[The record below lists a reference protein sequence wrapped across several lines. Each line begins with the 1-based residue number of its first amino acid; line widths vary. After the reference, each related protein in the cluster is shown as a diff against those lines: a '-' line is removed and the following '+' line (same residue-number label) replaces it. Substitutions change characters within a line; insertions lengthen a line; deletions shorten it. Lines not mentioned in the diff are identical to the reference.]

1 MFWLRLIYTRLYG
14 LLRKDRIEQ
23 EMEEEMRFHLRMRA
37 RENIEHGI
45 KPDEA
50 EREARRRFGNVE
62 RIKDLGRDI
71 KGGGFMETLWQD
83 LRYGARLL
91 LKKPGFTLIAVTTL
105 ALGIGANTAIF
116 TVVNA
121 VLLRPLPYP
130 EADRLV
136 QIMRSAWFGQSDAV
150 SASTF
155 LYWQQH
161 SQAFEAMAAFDL
173 LGTGFSLTSGG
184 EPEHVSRLRV
194 SADFFRVL
202 RATPALG
209 RGFTLEED
217 RPGAANVAVISNSLW
232 VRRFD
237 GDPSIIGKTISLSGE
252 PYTVVGVMPPNF
264 VCQPSAD
271 IWVPLR
277 PVFKSLDDA
286 GAQLVVLALLKPG
299 INLMRAQV
307 DMKRVGGQLG
317 VEFPDLIV
325 KEETAAVVSYHEH
338 LVGDIRPALLI
349 LSGAVG
355 FVLLI
360 TCANVANLL
369 LARATTRNKE
379 MAIRSALGAGRFRI
393 VRQLLT
399 ESTMLALAGGACG
412 LLLSSWGLKGLLAL
426 TPGSLPQFSD
436 VRIDGHVLTLTLL
449 IALITGIIFGLVPA
463 LQTARIDLNSLIEGS
478 GRTTV
483 SARRAR
489 LRNVLIVVEISLSL
503 VLLVGAAL
511 LTRTL
516 VNLRGINP
524 GFDPHN
530 VLTMKLSLT
539 DAKYDTTS
547 VVWNLFRQVVE
558 RVEALPGIEAAAFV
572 TNLPLE
578 QGTDQPFKIEGED
591 KIYVGSE
598 FRAIT
603 PNYFRA
609 MSIPLLQGRFF
620 LEADNIPSAGVVII
634 NEALARKYFP
644 YRNPIGK
651 HLTITTGI
659 VTPGPREVIG
669 IVGDVREY
677 GLDNPAPPTLFVPA
691 VHITDSATQLM
702 NKVIPASLVMR
713 AKVAPMSL
721 RAAVQKEVFA
731 VDSMKSLFN
740 VRPLEELLA
749 DSLARRQFAMLLLS
763 IFAVIALFL
772 ATIGIYGVMSYSVS
786 QRTHEIGI
794 RVALGA
800 QTRDVLWLVIG
811 EGVKWAFLG
820 VLIGLGGA
828 WALTRLMKNLLFG
841 VSATD
846 PTTFAVI
853 SLFLTGV
860 VLLACYLPA
869 RRATKVDPLV
879 ALRRD

>member
-1 MFWLRLIYTRLYG
+1 MFWLRLIYSRLNG
-14 LLRKDRIEQ
+14 LLRKNRIEQ
-23 EMEEEMRFHLRMRA
+23 EMEDEMLFHLRMRT
-37 RENIEHGI
+37 RQNIERGMR
-45 KPDEA
+45 PDDA
-50 EREARRRFGNVE
+50 EREAQRRFGNVGH
-62 RIKDLGRDI
+62 IKDLGRDI
-71 KGGGFMETLWQD
+71 KGGGLMETLWQD
-83 LRYGARLL
+83 LRYGARMLI
-91 LKKPGFTLIAVTTL
+91 KNPGFTLIAVTTL

-136 QIMRSAWFGQSDAV
+136 QIMRSAWFGQSEAV

-161 SQAFEAMAAFDL
+161 NQVFEAMAALDL
-173 LGTGFSLTSGG
+173 LGTGFSLSSDG
-184 EPEHVSRLRV
+184 EPEHVSKLRV
-194 SADFFRVL
+194 SADYFRVL
-202 RATPALG
+202 GATPALG
-209 RGFTLEED
+209 RSFTSEED
-217 RPGAANVAVISNSLW
+217 RPGGANVALISNSFW
-232 VRRFD
+232 VRRFG

-252 PYTVVGVMPPNF
+252 AYTVVGVMPSGF
-264 VCQPSAD
+264 VCRPSAD

-286 GAQLVVLALLKPG
+286 GAQFIVLARLKPG
-299 INLMRAQV
+299 AGFKAAQI

-317 VEFPDLIV
+317 KEFPNLIV
-325 KEETAAVVSYHEH
+325 REETAAVVSYHKH

-349 LSGAVG
+349 LLGAVG

-369 LARATTRNKE
+369 LARATARNKE
-379 MAIRSALGAGRFRI
+379 MAIRAALGAGSLRL

-399 ESTMLALAGGACG
+399 ESTLLALAGGACG
-412 LLLSSWGLKGLLAL
+412 LLLSSWSLKGLLAL

-436 VRIDGHVLTLTLL
+436 VRIDARVLILTLL
-449 IALITGIIFGLVPA
+449 IALITGILFGLVPA
-463 LQTARIDLNSLIEGS
+463 LQTVRIDLNNSLLAGS
-478 GRTTV
+478 GRST
-483 SARRAR
+483 ARRAR
-489 LRNVLIVVEISLSL
+489 LRNVLILVEISLSL

-511 LTRTL
+511 LTRTF
-516 VNLRGINP
+516 VNLRGVNP

-539 DAKYDTTS
+539 EAKYDTTQA
-547 VVWNLFRQVVE
+547 VWNLFRQVVA
-558 RVEALPGIEAAAFV
+558 RAEALPGVESAAFV
-572 TNLPLE
+572 TSLPME

-591 KIYVGSE
+591 KVYVGSE

-609 MSIPLLQGRFF
+609 MSIPLRQGRYF
-620 LEADNIPSAGVVII
+620 LDADYTPSAGVVII

-644 YRNPIGK
+644 SRNPIGR
-651 HLTITTGI
+651 HLIITSGI
-659 VTPGPREVIG
+659 VAHRPREVVG
-669 IVGDVREY
+669 IVGDIREF
-677 GLDNPAPPTLFVPA
+677 GLDNPAQPTLFIPA
-691 VHITDSATQLM
+691 AHISDSAAPLF
-702 NKVIPASLVMR
+702 NKIFPASFVMR
-713 AKVAPMSL
+713 TKVSSMSL
-721 RAAVQKEVFA
+721 QAALQNEVLA
-731 VDSMKSLFN
+731 VDSMKSVFS
-740 VRPLEELLA
+740 VRPLEDLLA
-749 DSLARRQFAMLLLS
+749 DSIARRQFAMLLLS

-772 ATIGIYGVMSYSVS
+772 ASVGIYGVMSYSIS

-800 QTRDVLWLVIG
+800 QTRDVFWLVIG
-811 EGVKWAFLG
+811 EGIKLAFLG

-828 WALTRLMKNLLFG
+828 WALMRLLKTLLFG

-853 SLFLTGV
+853 ALFLIGV

-869 RRATKVDPLV
+869 RRAMKVDPLV
-879 ALRRD
+879 ALRCD